1 MYIFPVDTAGSIKEL
16 YSLNEIINEY
26 KDRLYRTDYH
36 SLLYKKERG
45 RNIQRKSWKTIE
57 NIKELKQGYMS
68 QVIHK
73 LVQLMLKYDAVLVLE
88 DLNKGMKNSRKK
100 FEKQV
105 YDKFETM
112 LINKLSYIVDKQ
124 VSDKKAEGGLLNAY
138 QLAMATLKDR
148 KQNDARY
155 PQRKS

>member
-1 MYIFPVDTAGSIKEL
+1 
-16 YSLNEIINEY
+16 
-26 KDRLYRTDYH
+26 
-36 SLLYKKERG
+36 
-45 RNIQRKSWKTIE
+45 
-57 NIKELKQGYMS
+57 MS
-68 QVIHK
+68 QVVHK
-73 LVQLMLKYDAVLVLE
+73 LVQIMLKYDAVLVLE

-112 LINKLSYIVDKQ
+112 LINKLSYITDKQ

-148 KQNDARY
+148 KQNGAKY